1 MKKFYRTHINK
12 LLITVVCL
20 IVCFTLT
27 AQAIRSSIDKNTIL
41 IGERIT
47 YTLTVGLPSPEYTV
61 SINIPDSIPHFEIL
75 EKNGGNGK
83 DKDGNIV
90 WQQKIVFT
98 SFDSGSYNFPGLLYR
113 INHLNTASQTLS
125 TNEIKIEVGYMP
137 LDKGGMPRDI
147 KSILNVE
154 YIDWFW
160 VYIAAGILLL
170 LLTLFF
176 VWRYFRKKKKVV
188 APINAKGAYEEALF
202 ALDELRKAN
211 EQRLLGVK
219 EYHTKLADILRSYY
233 GKTVNQNFSN
243 KTTQEILLKLKSH
256 ELKAETASHATEALA
271 TGDAVKFAK
280 YNSSY
285 TENEAALNYLKT
297 VIEEIEL
304 SRTKKFKICVS
315 IIFQTLNFLSRIFL
329 RCCYSF
335 HY

>member
-1 MKKFYRTHINK
+1 MKKFYRIHINR
-12 LLITVVCL
+12 LLITSVFL
-20 IVCFTLT
+20 LVCFSLS
-27 AQAIRSSIDKNTIL
+27 AQAIRSSVDKNTIL

-83 DKDGNIV
+83 DKEGNFV

-98 SFDSGSYNFPGLLYR
+98 SFDSGSFTFPGLLYK
-113 INHLNTASQTLS
+113 IEHLNTSSQPLS
-125 TNEIKIEVGYMP
+125 TNQLKIEVGYMP
-137 LDKGGMPRDI
+137 LDKGGLPRDI

-154 YIDWFW
+154 FVDWFW

-170 LLTLFF
+170 LLILFF
-176 VWRYFRKKKKVV
+176 MWRYFKKKKKVIV
-188 APINAKGAYEEALF
+188 LVSAKGAYEEALL
-202 ALDELRKAN
+202 ALDELKKAN
-211 EQRLLGVK
+211 EQRSLGVK
-219 EYHTKLADILRSYY
+219 EYHTKLADVLRNYY
-233 GKTVNQNFSN
+233 GRTVNQNFSN

-256 ELKAETASHATEALA
+256 ELKAETASHVTEALA

-304 SRTKKFKICVS
+304 SRTKKV
-315 IIFQTLNFLSRIFL
+315 
-329 RCCYSF
+329 
-335 HY
+335 

>member
-12 LLITVVCL
+12 LLATATFL
-20 IVCFTLT
+20 IVYFSLS
-27 AQAIRSSIDKNTIL
+27 AQSIRSSVDKNSIL

-61 SINIPDSIPHFEIL
+61 NINIPDSITHFEIL

-98 SFDSGSYNFPGLLYR
+98 SFDSGSFTFPGLLYR
-113 INHLNTASQTLS
+113 INHLNTASQPLT
-125 TNEIKIEVGYMP
+125 TNPLKIEVGYMP
-137 LDKGGMPRDI
+137 LDKGGLPRDI

-154 YIDWFW
+154 YVDWFW
-160 VYIAAGILLL
+160 LYIAIGILILL
-170 LLTLFF
+170 IILFF
-176 VWRYFRKKKKVV
+176 VWRHFRKKKKVV
-188 APINAKGAYEEALF
+188 IPVNTKGAYEEALL
-202 ALDELRKAN
+202 ALEELRKAN
-211 EQRLLGVK
+211 EQRSLGVK
-219 EYHTKLADILRSYY
+219 EYHTKLADVLRTYY
-233 GKTVNQNFSN
+233 GRTVNQNFSN

-304 SRTKKFKICVS
+304 SRIKKV
-315 IIFQTLNFLSRIFL
+315 
-329 RCCYSF
+329 
-335 HY
+335 

>member
-1 MKKFYRTHINK
+1 MKKLYPKHINN
-12 LLITVVCL
+12 LIATVVCL
-20 IVCFTLT
+20 FACFSLS
-27 AQAIRSSIDKNTIL
+27 AQAIRSSVDKNAIL

-47 YTLTVGLPSPEYTV
+47 YTLTVDLPSPEYTV

-83 DKDGNIV
+83 DQKGNFV

-98 SFDSGSYNFPGLLYR
+98 SFDSGSFTFPGLTYR
-113 INHLNTASQTLS
+113 INRLNTASQPLS
-125 TNEIKIEVGYMP
+125 TNQVKIEVGYMP
-137 LDKGGMPRDI
+137 LDEGGLPRDI

-154 YIDWFW
+154 FIDWFW
-160 VYIAAGILLL
+160 IYVGAGILLL
-170 LLTLFF
+170 LVILFF

-188 APINAKGAYEEALF
+188 APISAKGAYEEALL
-202 ALDELRKAN
+202 ALEDLKKAN
-211 EQRLLGVK
+211 EQRSLGVK
-219 EYHTKLADILRSYY
+219 EYHTRLADVLRSYY
-233 GKTVNQNFSN
+233 GRTVNQNFSN
-243 KTTQEILLKLKSH
+243 KTTQEILMKLKSH

-304 SRTKKFKICVS
+304 SRTKKV
-315 IIFQTLNFLSRIFL
+315 
-329 RCCYSF
+329 
-335 HY
+335 